1 MCHWSLRFHLVART
15 GLAVQKLINTNPGLK
30 VDIVFDFLC
39 ESEFTTI
46 FFFTFCDVSTLNLDD
61 KNMFSKI
68 KRLKNQRC

>member
-46 FFFTFCDVSTLNLDD
+46 FFFYFL
-61 KNMFSKI
+61 
-68 KRLKNQRC
+68 